1 MNYSILIAD
10 DEPLERQALTELIER
25 EAPGTPTLH
34 VAATGTAALA
44 VLEQQAIDLAL
55 LDIRMPGAT
64 GLEVAEELRD
74 RYPSADIVFLSAF
87 DTFGYAQQAL
97 RLGAEDYLIKPVED
111 GAVLRVVERC
121 LRRLEEPGQ
130 PTERLQEASRF
141 LEYELLDDLI
151 TGDAD
156 FHLVERGFHL
166 LGVDP
171 FSGSAVVVQ
180 PDLSQYPFPLET
192 PAQRRTVVLRV
203 LRAVVAPLRAEGLR
217 VLIRAH
223 PSTGY
228 AMVVHPPHRQ
238 ISALVD
244 HGAALSATR
253 LRVPVKHKV
262 SAAVQGVA
270 ALAKAVLAARS
281 QLRGPAETDHVD
293 HELVRRE
300 SVLLGAVLAGKEE
313 RAVQAA
319 QAIWERLRD
328 RDPTPAAMGSALQ
341 QLVAYLVHG
350 LRSQGMAT
358 QYHPVPAFG
367 ESEAPPHE
375 LRDAFLSVIHE
386 LVASRS
392 TGQSP
397 EVRKL
402 QQWVNDHFRENVGL
416 EDLARHL
423 GISVSHC
430 SREFS
435 RLMGTPFRE
444 HLRTRR
450 LREAER
456 LLKTTRLTVRE
467 LAERCGFRDGNYLT
481 RVFTTVHG
489 VSPGQYRA
497 TQEQNLPEAQ
507 NSQR

>member
-25 EAPGTPTLH
+25 RAPGTPTLH

-44 VLEQQAIDLAL
+44 MVEEQAIDLAL

-87 DTFGYAQQAL
+87 DTFSYAQQAL

-156 FHLVERGFHL
+156 FHLVERGFRL

-171 FSGSAVVVQ
+171 FSGSAVVLQ

-203 LRAVVAPLRAEGLR
+203 LRAVAAPLRAEGLR

-223 PSTGY
+223 PTTGY
-228 AMVVHPPHRQ
+228 AMVVHPPERQ

-253 LRVPVKHKV
+253 LQVPVEHRV
-262 SAAVQGVA
+262 SPPVSGVA
-270 ALAKAVLAARS
+270 ALATAVLQTRS
-281 QLRGPAETDHVD
+281 QLRGPAETDQVD

-300 SVLLGAVLAGKEE
+300 ASLLGAVLAGEKE
-313 RAVQAA
+313 RTVQAA
-319 QAIWERLRD
+319 QVIWERLRD
-328 RDPTPAAMGSALQ
+328 RDPTPAVMASALQ

-350 LRSQGMAT
+350 LRSQGMAV
-358 QYHPVPAFG
+358 QHQPVSAFG
-367 ESEAPPHE
+367 DPQAPPQE
-375 LRDAFLSVIHE
+375 LRDAFLSVLHE
-386 LVASRS
+386 LVASCS
-392 TGQSP
+392 TVEAP
-397 EVRKL
+397 EARRLREWVRD
-402 QQWVNDHFRENVGL
+402 NFRENVGL

-435 RLMGTPFRE
+435 RLMGTTFRE
-444 HLRTRR
+444 HLRAQR
-450 LREAER
+450 LAEAER
-456 LLKTTRLTVRE
+456 LLTRTRLTVRE
-467 LAERCGFRDGNYLT
+467 IAEHCGFRDGNYLS

-497 TQEQNLPEAQ
+497 TQQNDPPEA
-507 NSQR
+507 